1 MIEQLKKIYDKEKE
15 ETKELK
21 IWIDKLA
28 EFILNE
34 HYMMTYVD
42 ERQWKN
48 KKKEIIRE
56 ICIEDN
62 KK

>member
-15 ETKELK
+15 ENKELK

-42 ERQWKN
+42 ERQWNN

-62 KK
+62 KR